1 MFKKNINDVR
11 QSVIKF
17 LNLTYPENNIN
28 ESNLMLLNE
37 GKFANATVFHYLD
50 SNLNLTIKD
59 FSGSPWI
66 IRKTFGKLFINMEY
80 NTLIKLSNNSSVAK
94 DAKKLSPHT
103 LAFNFIEGEALK
115 TLPKNSIDKDF
126 FLELEKNVRAMHR
139 KDIVHLDLRNLGNI
153 LKGNDGYPYII
164 DFQSAI
170 STKYLGKWL
179 TQLLKTSDLT
189 GVYKCW
195 NNRCTEPL
203 NSKRNNILEEFNK
216 IRKVW
221 IFKGYPISRAIKKFK
236 EFITQKKLG

>member
-11 QSVIKF
+11 QSIIKF

-139 KDIVHLDLRNLGNI
+139 KNIVHLDLRNLGNI

-236 EFITQKKLG
+236 KFITQKKLG

>member
-1 MFKKNINDVR
+1 MNSI
-11 QSVIKF
+11 S
-17 LNLTYPENNIN
+17 
-28 ESNLMLLNE
+28 
-37 GKFANATVFHYLD
+37 
-50 SNLNLTIKD
+50 
-59 FSGSPWI
+59 
-66 IRKTFGKLFINMEY
+66 IRLARTHKIPLHASDIAGRIGL
-80 NTLIKLSNNSSVAK
+80 
-94 DAKKLSPHT
+94 DAKKLSPYT

-195 NNRCTEPL
+195 NNRL
-203 NSKRNNILEEFNK
+203 NCNPSNYNK
-216 IRKVW
+216 LYA
-221 IFKGYPISRAIKKFK
+221 GM
-236 EFITQKKLG
+236 T